1 MRRPLLEEMV
11 LSSSVTY
18 SVLERDRHTTVQT
31 VTTPV
36 CLNRLA
42 LLQCFLPRSSA
53 DISSTTMSTQIPD
66 KMKPPTELSS
76 ISDEHST
83 DIPVPCKIQ
92 ASDLNA
98 DSKGLDNRA
107 LTVGVAVGVGEA
119 VIGIVIVAIILVVQR
134 YRHSQNG
141 THRESGATDEYCYEN
156 EDFVVENRRRNRPC
170 PEVASE
176 TERPQSVYSVDDT
189 YDQISFS

>member
-1 MRRPLLEEMV
+1 MTTQLLDKTQTPTELWSISADTSSNSVTTLIPNKTQTPKE
-11 LSSSVTY
+11 LSSI
-18 SVLERDRHTTVQT
+18 
-31 VTTPV
+31 P
-36 CLNRLA
+36 
-42 LLQCFLPRSSA
+42 A